1 MSTQRDSY
9 ICVCVCIGGDC
20 RIICVCVCVCV
31 GGDFRI
37 ISVTRTKNG
46 IKSLIPC
53 LVQMPDSGFLST
65 LKRWAVD
72 SLPLV
77 GLVTK
82 SCLTLA
88 TLWTVAR
95 QAPLSRDFLGKNS
108 GVGCHSFS
116 IASLILCKK
125 KKKK

>member
-1 MSTQRDSY
+1 M
-9 ICVCVCIGGDC
+9 CVCVLEVTAESSVCV
-20 RIICVCVCVCV
+20 CVCVCVCV
-31 GGDFRI
+31 GGDCRI

-82 SCLTLA
+82 SCMTLA

-95 QAPLSRDFLGKNS
+95 QAPLSRDFLGKNT

-116 IASLILCKK
+116 IASLILCEKEK
-125 KKKK
+125 EKVV